1 VSDGAER
8 GTSER
13 PGERSG
19 AATVEIHPVGPED
32 AELLLE
38 TIRPAFEARPPL
50 DPPAATLTESVESM
64 AALLGHRGGLLAR
77 LDGTPVG
84 GLVLDP
90 VGTTMYVRRFGVRP
104 DVQGHGIAARL
115 IQAAVAEASGFDD
128 LTVVARLEL
137 PETVGFW
144 ERRGF
149 REVRRDEPNVE
160 LRRPLNTF
168 LFDVPDAES
177 MRELGAALARELR
190 AGDLVVLSGELG
202 AGKTTFTQGLGA
214 GLQVRGDITSPTF
227 VISRVHPSL
236 VGGPALV
243 HVDAYRLGS
252 IDELDDL
259 DLDTSLDDAVTVVE
273 WGEGIA
279 EGLAES
285 RLEIRVIRALAHVG
299 DPEDHDPR
307 RVLMMPV
314 GPRWYELDVPDSQRP
329 PLAAKPGE
337 TMLVDFWACD
347 EEALRDLD
355 RDVPLTM
362 SILVAEHDGRVLL
375 VHNVRSAEWELPLA
389 RLAPDA
395 SPRQALHEQFERA
408 TGGDPGA
415 MQFAGVATVQYGH
428 ERRIKRIALYCSTLS
443 GADGLTPGADVDAL
457 TWWDPDEDLDGTS
470 AIDAHLVRVL
480 RGA

>member
-1 VSDGAER
+1 VS
-8 GTSER
+8 
-13 PGERSG
+13 
-19 AATVEIHPVGPED
+19 VEIHPIGPDD
-32 AELLLE
+32 AATLLE

-50 DPPAATLTESVESM
+50 DPPAAALTESVESL
-64 AALLGHRGGLLAR
+64 AALLTRRGGLLAR

-90 VGTTMYVRRFGVRP
+90 IGTTMYVRRFGVRP

-115 IQAAVAEASGFDD
+115 IEAAVAQAAGFDD

-137 PETVGFW
+137 PATVGFW

-168 LFDVPDAES
+168 LFDVPDAEA

-202 AGKTTFTQGLGA
+202 AGKTTLTQGLGA
-214 GLQVRGDITSPTF
+214 GLGVRGDITSPTF

-236 VGGPALV
+236 GDGPALV

-259 DLDTSLDDAVTVVE
+259 DLDTSLDEAVTVVE

-279 EGLAES
+279 EGLSES
-285 RLEIRVIRALAHVG
+285 RLELRVIRALAHPG
-299 DPEDHDPR
+299 DGDTEDHDPR

-314 GPRWYELDVPDSQRP
+314 GPRWYELQVPDSQRP

-337 TMLVDFWACD
+337 TLLVDFWACD
-347 EEALRDLD
+347 EGALRGLD

-362 SILVAEHDGRVLL
+362 SILVAEHEGRVLL
-375 VHNVRSAEWELPLA
+375 VHNVRSGEWELPLA
-389 RLAPDA
+389 RLAPDE
-395 SPRQALHEQFERA
+395 SPRQAVHDQFRRA
-408 TGGDPGA
+408 AGGDPGE
-415 MQFAGVATVQYGH
+415 MQFAGVATIQYGH
-428 ERRIKRIALYCSTLS
+428 ERRIKRVALYCTTLAA
-443 GADGLTPGADVDAL
+443 GDGLAHGADVDAL
-457 TWWDPDEDLDGTS
+457 TWWDPAEDHQGTS